1 MTLNPGKLHAS
12 EAGTCL
18 LGFRSRSQAGLA
30 DCPPQ
35 AGADRLRPLFS
46 LIGE

>member
-1 MTLNPGKLHAS
+1 MTLNPGKLCANYV
-12 EAGTCL
+12 GTCL
-18 LGFRSRSQAGLA
+18 LGFRSHNETGLA

-46 LIGE
+46 LTGE